1 MSEKLRVDSKI
12 PQECCGC
19 TACVVSCPFA
29 AIKMNPDDL
38 GFNYPLIDN
47 NLCTNCGKCFRD
59 CQFIPSY
66 KIFNDFEEPLVYAA
80 RFKDEKKLRES
91 QSGGVFSAIAEA
103 ILARGGVVY
112 GVAYSENYKISHCKI
127 TKKEA
132 LNSIKG
138 SKYVQ
143 SNLDGIFLDV
153 INELKNDKL
162 VLFSGVPC
170 QVENLRK
177 QTERLKRGKL
187 ITIDILCHGV
197 GAPKVWEDYLHYLEI
212 KYSSSLQN
220 VNMRNK
226 LLGWKGGI
234 ETYTFKNKKRIITE
248 SYLYL
253 YFSHYIQRESCFNCP
268 YTNLKRVGDISLGDF
283 WHWEDTSYNEFRD
296 NKGISLVLI
305 NSSIGKKIF
314 EEASKLLEILPSN
327 TKECMQDVLRKC
339 IQPNIKRKNFLKD
352 YKKRGF
358 KYVAHKYGDMGKIY
372 KTKIFI
378 AKILSTIKKKL

>member
-1 MSEKLRVDSKI
+1 MLRVDNKTLK
-12 PQECCGC
+12 ECCGC
-19 TACVVSCPFA
+19 TACVISCPFSA
-29 AIKMNPDDL
+29 VKMDPDAL
-38 GFNYPLIDN
+38 GFKYPVIN
-47 NLCTNCGKCFRD
+47 NDLCTNCGKCFKD
-59 CQFIPSY
+59 CQFVKSY
-66 KIFNDFEEPLVYAA
+66 KVFNDFEEPLVYAA

-91 QSGGVFSAIAEA
+91 QSGGVFSAIAET
-103 ILARGGVVY
+103 ILARDGVVY

-127 TKKEA
+127 TNKEA

-177 QTERLKRGKL
+177 QTERLKRGRL

-253 YFSHYIQRESCFNCP
+253 YFSHYIQRECCFNCP

-283 WHWEDTSYNEFRD
+283 WHWEKTSHQEFRD

-305 NSSIGKKIF
+305 NSSKGKEIF
-314 EEASKLLEILPSN
+314 DEASDSLEIIPSN
-327 TKECMQDVLRKC
+327 TEECMQNVLRRSVE
-339 IQPNIKRKNFLKD
+339 PNTKRNAFLKD
-352 YKKRGF
+352 YNQKGF
-358 KYVAHKYGDMGKIY
+358 KYVAYKYGDMGFIY

-378 AKILSTIKKKL
+378 AKILSMFKQ

>member
-1 MSEKLRVDSKI
+1 MLRVDNKTLK
-12 PQECCGC
+12 ECCGC
-19 TACVVSCPFA
+19 TACVISCPFGA
-29 AIKMNPDDL
+29 VKMAPDAL
-38 GFNYPLIDN
+38 GFKYPVIN
-47 NLCTNCGKCFRD
+47 NDLCTNCGKCFKD
-59 CQFIPSY
+59 CQFVKSY
-66 KIFNDFEEPLVYAA
+66 KVFNDFEEPLVYAA

-91 QSGGVFSAIAEA
+91 QSGGVFSAIAET

-283 WHWEDTSYNEFRD
+283 WHWEKTLHQEFRY

-305 NSSIGKKIF
+305 NSSIGEEIF
-314 EEASKLLEILPSN
+314 EEVSDFLEIIPSN
-327 TKECMQDVLRKC
+327 TEECMQNVLRKSVE
-339 IQPNIKRKNFLKD
+339 PNIKRNAFLKD
-352 YKKRGF
+352 YNKKGF
-358 KYVAHKYGDMGKIY
+358 KYVAYKYGDMGFIY

-378 AKILSTIKKKL
+378 AKILSMFKQ

>member
-1 MSEKLRVDSKI
+1 MLRVDNKTLK
-12 PQECCGC
+12 ECCGC
-19 TACVVSCPFA
+19 TACVISCPFGA
-29 AIKMNPDDL
+29 VKMSPDAL
-38 GFNYPLIDN
+38 GFKYPVIN
-47 NLCTNCGKCFRD
+47 NDLCTNCGKCFKD
-59 CQFIPSY
+59 CQFVKSY
-66 KIFNDFEEPLVYAA
+66 KVFNDFEEPLVYAA

-91 QSGGVFSAIAEA
+91 QSGGVFSAIAET

-283 WHWEDTSYNEFRD
+283 WHWEKTLHQEFRD

-305 NSSIGKKIF
+305 NSSIGEEIF
-314 EEASKLLEILPSN
+314 EEVSDFLEIIPSN
-327 TKECMQDVLRKC
+327 TEECMQNVLRKSVE
-339 IQPNIKRKNFLKD
+339 PNIKRNAFLKD
-352 YKKRGF
+352 YNKKGF
-358 KYVAHKYGDMGKIY
+358 KYVAYKYGDMGFIY

-378 AKILSTIKKKL
+378 AKILSMFKQ

>member
-1 MSEKLRVDSKI
+1 MLRVDNKTLK
-12 PQECCGC
+12 ECCGC
-19 TACVVSCPFA
+19 TACVISCPFGA
-29 AIKMNPDDL
+29 VKMGPDAL
-38 GFNYPLIDN
+38 GFKYPVIN
-47 NLCTNCGKCFRD
+47 NDLCTNCGKCFKD
-59 CQFIPSY
+59 CQFVKSY
-66 KIFNDFEEPLVYAA
+66 KVFNDFEEPLVYAA

-143 SNLDGIFLDV
+143 SNLDGI
-153 INELKNDKL
+153 
-162 VLFSGVPC
+162 FSGVPC

-283 WHWEDTSYNEFRD
+283 WHWEKTSHQEFRD

-305 NSSIGKKIF
+305 NSSIGKEIF
-314 EEASKLLEILPSN
+314 EEVSDSLEIIPSN
-327 TKECMQDVLRKC
+327 TEECMQNVLRKSVE
-339 IQPNIKRKNFLKD
+339 PNIKRNAFLKD
-352 YKKRGF
+352 YNKKGF
-358 KYVAHKYGDMGKIY
+358 KYVAYKYGDMGFIY

-378 AKILSTIKKKL
+378 AKILSMFKQ

>member
-1 MSEKLRVDSKI
+1 MLRVDNKTLK
-12 PQECCGC
+12 ECCGC
-19 TACVVSCPFA
+19 TACVISCPFSA
-29 AIKMNPDDL
+29 VKMDPDAL
-38 GFNYPLIDN
+38 GFKYPVIN
-47 NLCTNCGKCFRD
+47 NDLCTNCGKCFKD
-59 CQFIPSY
+59 CQFVKSY
-66 KIFNDFEEPLVYAA
+66 KVFNDFEEPLVYAA

-91 QSGGVFSAIAEA
+91 QSGGVFSAIAET

-127 TKKEA
+127 TNKEA

-177 QTERLKRGKL
+177 QTERLKRGRL

-226 LLGWKGGI
+226 LLGWKGGT

-253 YFSHYIQRESCFNCP
+253 YFSHYIQRECCFNCP

-283 WHWEDTSYNEFRD
+283 WHWEKTSHQEFRD

-305 NSSIGKKIF
+305 NSSKGKEIF
-314 EEASKLLEILPSN
+314 DEASDSLEIIPSN
-327 TKECMQDVLRKC
+327 TEECMQNVLKRSVE
-339 IQPNIKRKNFLKD
+339 PNTKRNAFLKD
-352 YKKRGF
+352 YNQKGF
-358 KYVAHKYGDMGKIY
+358 KYVAYKYGDMGFIY

-378 AKILSTIKKKL
+378 AKILSMFKQ

>member
-1 MSEKLRVDSKI
+1 MLRVDNKTLK
-12 PQECCGC
+12 ECCGC
-19 TACVVSCPFA
+19 TACVISCPFSA
-29 AIKMNPDDL
+29 VKMDPDAL
-38 GFNYPLIDN
+38 GFKYPVIN
-47 NLCTNCGKCFRD
+47 NDVCINCGKCFKD
-59 CQFIPSY
+59 CQFVKSY
-66 KIFNDFEEPLVYAA
+66 KVFNDFEEPLVYAA

-91 QSGGVFSAIAEA
+91 QSGGVFSAIAET

-127 TKKEA
+127 TNKEA

-177 QTERLKRGKL
+177 QTERLERGRL

-226 LLGWKGGI
+226 LLGWKGGT

-253 YFSHYIQRESCFNCP
+253 YFSHYIQRECCFNCP

-283 WHWEDTSYNEFRD
+283 WHWEKTSHQEFRD

-305 NSSIGKKIF
+305 NSSNGKEIF
-314 EEASKLLEILPSN
+314 DEASDSLEIIPSN
-327 TKECMQDVLRKC
+327 TEECMQNVLRRSVE
-339 IQPNIKRKNFLKD
+339 PNTKRNAFLKD
-352 YKKRGF
+352 YNQKGF
-358 KYVAHKYGDMGKIY
+358 KYVAYKYGDMGFIY

-378 AKILSTIKKKL
+378 AKILSMFKQ